1 MPPHARGAVLT
12 IGNFDGVHLGHRA
25 LLAAAR
31 KLAGDGRVCAFTFDP
46 SPRDV
51 LAPPDKRQPLLQPID
66 ERIDTL
72 LRCGADQVVVEPF
85 DRAMAALEAADFC
98 TEVLGRRLGA
108 VGVVVGWDFRFGHGR
123 AGDARLIERV
133 LGLPVVEVGGVE
145 VDGVVVS
152 SSRVR
157 RCLADGDVALAARL
171 LGRPHDVAGVVEHG
185 DQRGRTIGFPT
196 ANVGV
201 TGGLV
206 PANGV
211 YAVRALVGGVVRP
224 GVANIGTRPTFS
236 GTGVRVEVHLFDFA
250 GDLYG
255 QPMRVDFIERVR
267 EERPFPGLDAL
278 VAQIRADVVVAR
290 AVLAERP

>member
-1 MPPHARGAVLT
+1 MT

-31 KLAGDGRVCAFTFDP
+31 TLAGDGKVCACTFNP

-66 ERIDTL
+66 ERIEAL
-72 LRCGADQVVVEPF
+72 LRCGADQVIVEPF

-98 TEVLGRRLGA
+98 IEILQRRLGA

-123 AGDARLIERV
+123 AGDAGVIRRV
-133 LGLPVVEVGGVE
+133 LGLPVVQVEGVE
-145 VDGVVVS
+145 VEGAVVS
-152 SSRVR
+152 SSRIR

-185 DQRGRTIGFPT
+185 DQRGRTLGFPT

-206 PANGV
+206 PAHGV

-224 GVANIGTRPTFS
+224 GVANIGTRPTFA
-236 GTGVRVEVHLFDFA
+236 GTGVRVEVYLFDFD

-255 QPMRVDFIERVR
+255 APIRVDFIERVR
-267 EERPFPGLDAL
+267 EERPFPGLEAL
-278 VAQIRADVVVAR
+278 VAQIRADADAAR
-290 AVLAERP
+290 AILAAAS

>member
-1 MPPHARGAVLT
+1 MVT

-31 KLAGDGRVCAFTFDP
+31 SMAGDGQVCAFTFNP

-51 LAPPDKRQPLLQPID
+51 LAPPDKRQPLLQLMD
-66 ERIDTL
+66 ERVDAL
-72 LRCGADQVVVEPF
+72 LRCGADQVIVEPF

-98 TEVLGRRLGA
+98 IEILRRRLGA
-108 VGVVVGWDFRFGHGR
+108 TGVVVGWDFRFGHGR
-123 AGDARLIERV
+123 AGDAGVIERV
-133 LGLPVVEVGGVE
+133 LGLPVVQVGGVE
-145 VDGVVVS
+145 VDGAVVS
-152 SSRVR
+152 SSRIR

-171 LGRPHDVAGVVEHG
+171 LGRQHDVAGVVEHG
-185 DQRGRTIGFPT
+185 DQRGRTLGFPT

-224 GVANIGTRPTFS
+224 GVANVGTRPTFHGS
-236 GTGVRVEVHLFDFA
+236 GVRVEVHLFDFA
-250 GDLYG
+250 GDVYDA
-255 QPMRVDFIERVR
+255 PIRVDFIERVR

-278 VAQIRADVVVAR
+278 VAQIKADAVVAR

>member
-1 MPPHARGAVLT
+1 VVT

-31 KLAGDGRVCAFTFDP
+31 QLAGGGRVCAFTFNP

-66 ERIDTL
+66 ERVDAL
-72 LRCGADQVVVEPF
+72 LRCGADQVIVEPF

-98 TEVLGRRLGA
+98 IEILDRRLGA
-108 VGVVVGWDFRFGHGR
+108 AGVVVGWDFRFGHGR
-123 AGDARLIERV
+123 AGDAGVIERV
-133 LGLPVVEVGGVE
+133 LGLPVVQVGGVE
-145 VDGVVVS
+145 VDGAVVS

-224 GVANIGTRPTFS
+224 GVANVGTRPTFQ
-236 GTGVRVEVHLFDFA
+236 GTGVRVEVHLFGFA

-255 QPMRVDFIERVR
+255 APIRVDFIERVR

-278 VAQIRADVVVAR
+278 VAQIRADADVAR